1 MNAIIR
7 GRESVPSIWGPFPD
21 FENLFGNFRRS
32 GLRANFADTGA
43 IVPAMDIRETEMDY
57 QITADLPGISK
68 DELEVSV
75 RDSVLTIS
83 AETRKESTEESDG
96 RVVRQE
102 RQVGRFV
109 RSLRLSDVVNDAEI
123 QAKYEDGVLK
133 LTLPKKEAATPRKIE
148 VSVN

>member
-7 GRESVPSIWGPFPD
+7 GKESVPAVWGPFPD
-21 FENLFGNFRRS
+21 FESLFGNFRRS
-32 GLRANFADTGA
+32 GLRANLAEAGA
-43 IVPAMDIRETEMDY
+43 IVPAMDIRETEVDY

-75 RDSVLTIS
+75 RDGVLTIN

-123 QAKYEDGVLK
+123 QARYEDGVLK